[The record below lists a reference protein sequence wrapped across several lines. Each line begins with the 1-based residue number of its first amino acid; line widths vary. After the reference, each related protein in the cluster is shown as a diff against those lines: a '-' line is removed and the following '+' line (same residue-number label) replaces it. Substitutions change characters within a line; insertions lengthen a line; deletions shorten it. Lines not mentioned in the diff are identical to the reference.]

1 MDDTVKAL
9 KAIEDKVDDFAK
21 ANSKIE
27 EGLKAS
33 IEKTGADATEAL
45 KVAAEA
51 AETIKGISNEIVEIK
66 QSAVDNVLDGKASP
80 KSLGE
85 LVTAAAGFEA
95 YASGS
100 AGKSFKFHAST
111 VTGQEGSPPANS
123 DTIAAPQ
130 RLNGII
136 GGSMR
141 MLRVQDILPSGV
153 VSGNL
158 VEYTRETSFTNNAA
172 ETAEGAQKPES
183 DIRFELVQAPVK
195 TIATIMKAS
204 KQILDDAPQLQSF
217 LDTRMRHAVEE
228 RMDKQLLV
236 GDGTGQNIGGIM
248 KSGNHTVFTPTA
260 AENPLDSINR
270 AIYKVHENDYAPT
283 AVIMNPADWGAI
295 ERIKRGSG
303 DAAYVIG
310 NPSNPM
316 GPNIWGLPV
325 VLTNNMTAG
334 SFVVAAFDVAYQV
347 WNREGTTVEFFEQ
360 DEKNVQENLL
370 TIRAE
375 GRKALAI
382 YRPASAFAGLLVAA

>member
-9 KAIEDKVDDFAK
+9 NAIEKKVDDFAA

-27 EGLKAS
+27 ENLKAS
-33 IEKTGADATEAL
+33 IDKTGADATEAL

-80 KSLGE
+80 QSLGE
-85 LVTAAAGFEA
+85 LVIAADGFEA

-141 MLRVQDILPSGV
+141 MLRVQDVLPSGV
-153 VSGNL
+153 VTGNM

-172 ETAEGAQKPES
+172 ETAEGATKPES
-183 DIRFELVQAPVK
+183 DIGFELVQAPVK
-195 TIATIMKAS
+195 TIATLMFAS

-236 GDGTGQNIGGIM
+236 GNGTGQNISGIM
-248 KSGNHTVFTPTA
+248 ASGNHTVFTPEA
-260 AENPLDSINR
+260 GENALDSINR
-270 AIYKVHENDYAPT
+270 AIYAVHANDYAPT
-283 AVIMNPADWGAI
+283 AVIMNPADWGGI
-295 ERIKRGSG
+295 ERIKRGTG

-316 GPNIWGLPV
+316 GPTIWGLPV
-325 VLTNNMTAG
+325 VLSNNMTAG
-334 SFVVAAFDVAYQV
+334 SFIVAAFDVAYQV

-360 DEKNVQENLL
+360 DGNNVKENLL

-382 YRPASAFAGLLVAA
+382 YRPASAYAGLLVAA